1 MVSVTRRARAAP
13 RDDAAMT
20 DRLLA
25 ALERLLEHEPSYTT
39 LAVARLAEEAGIARA
54 TFYLHFRDKSDLVQR
69 LLARVEDE
77 MIAAGG
83 EWFRHAEDFDY
94 ADLRAAM
101 QRFAGVYRA
110 HHAVLRVAA
119 ETAAYDADI
128 AALYARTLDR
138 FRAETRGAVQRIAAA
153 GRAHAA
159 LPPLLGD
166 VLAWAA
172 DHLYVHHAAT
182 LPEDQLDA
190 LLDAMTYLVWSAVFA
205 APPGAAS

>member
-1 MVSVTRRARAAP
+1 MVSVTRRPRAAA
-13 RDDAAMT
+13 RDAQAMEE
-20 DRLLA
+20 RLLG
-25 ALERLLEHEPSYTT
+25 ALERLLAHEPSYTT
-39 LAVARLAEEAGIARA
+39 LSVARLAREAGIARA

-83 EWFRHAEDFDY
+83 AWFRHAEDFAY

-110 HHAVLRVAA
+110 HGAILRVAE
-119 ETAAYDADI
+119 ETAAYDPDI

-138 FRAETRGAVQRIAAA
+138 FRAETRGAVRRIAAA
-153 GRAHAA
+153 GRAHAS
-159 LPPLLGD
+159 LPPQLGD

-172 DHLYVHHAAT
+172 DHLYVRHVAN
-182 LPEDQLDA
+182 LPEAELGP
-190 LLDAMTYLVWSAVFA
+190 LLDAMTHLVWSAVFA
-205 APPGAAS
+205 APPGDA